1 MNNKVNYTLVGFL
14 VLLGIFMML
23 GFGYWMLKPSAEEKT
38 QKYLIYFNESVFG
51 LNINAPVKYRGIRV
65 GEVSELKINPHNT
78 EQVQVTVDID
88 KSTPIKEDTV
98 AKLTAQ
104 GITGLSYINLTL
116 GSNNAPPLRSKEGQK
131 YPVIKSVPSFFE
143 HFEKSLGSVSSHL
156 TLSLLRI
163 EQLLDE
169 TNQKNFKKLLSDSS
183 YTMSRVGKL
192 LDDKT
197 IQHLQNTIKNLD
209 NFTYKLDKVMPK
221 VDDFIDKSIAWENH
235 ISESLGS
242 IMTSYLTIKSSMAE
256 IERAIASG
264 EFNVKAITA
273 DLIPTMNNT
282 LYDTQELMNRID
294 QFLKHYE
301 RSGSDVLYKKQ
312 EIKKAPGEM

>member
-131 YPVIKSVPSFFE
+131 YPVIKSIPSFFE

-221 VDDFIDKSIAWENH
+221 VDGFIDKSIAWENH

-282 LYDTQELMNRID
+282 LYDTQELINRID